1 MLNLKKTNVENQSIS
16 EKNEIFS
23 LHIEQYIIK
32 ISKIFNNP
40 EIEQTCDLDSITSN
54 VAFYCSNLNIHA

>member
-40 EIEQTCDLDSITSN
+40 EIEQSDLDSITSN
-54 VAFYCSNLNIHA
+54 VAFYCSYLNIHA